1 MDGQVLTGVESFDD
15 VVRVLVTIERRDR
28 LAHAEVTG
36 RPRVWPGEMAR
47 EEPVR
52 SPLPHAAH
60 RGDARHDPA
69 AGPAHGDGPRLDL
82 VAGQPGKS
90 VEVEIRPREA
100 DHVLGLAPGEAE
112 RE

>member
-1 MDGQVLTGVESFDD
+1 MDGQVLKGVESFDD

-52 SPLPHAAH
+52 SPLAE
-60 RGDARHDPA
+60 
-69 AGPAHGDGPRLDL
+69 PAHAGDPRLDL
-82 VAGQPGKS
+82 VVGQPGQC